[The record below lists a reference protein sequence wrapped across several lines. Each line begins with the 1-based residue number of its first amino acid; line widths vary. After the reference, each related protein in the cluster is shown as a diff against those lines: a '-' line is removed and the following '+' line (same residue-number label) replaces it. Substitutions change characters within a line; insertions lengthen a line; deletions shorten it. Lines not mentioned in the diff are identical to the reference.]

1 MKTLVIL
8 SGKCTR
14 IELSHRTKTLR
25 RNCRETNQ
33 RATAKKTLSIVAIIA
48 FAFLTLANFASAQ
61 DSQDNKF
68 HNKFRV
74 SSTTFKNNSI
84 LPIEVIHNII
94 DPQSGLN
101 VCSINGAPGGDESP
115 ELSWKGVPRGTASFV
130 VITFDTLGFTHW
142 GMYNIPPTIT
152 ELPENAGVA
161 GSAYGQQ
168 VVNTYGDISYGGPC
182 PPANFPPNV
191 HQYVFTVYAL
201 DQELGLF
208 STTNFP
214 ATADTLY
221 NALVEAGEHGHILAR
236 ASITGLYSTTPEKP
250 AAR

>member
-1 MKTLVIL
+1 MKTLVVL

-25 RNCRETNQ
+25 RNCHETNQ
-33 RATAKKTLSIVAIIA
+33 KATAKKTLSIVAIIA

-84 LPIEVIHNII
+84 LPISAIHNITLP
-94 DPQSGLN
+94 DGTN
-101 VCSINGAPGGDESP
+101 GCSIDGSPGGDESP

-201 DQELGLF
+201 DQELELL
-208 STTNFP
+208 SSTNFP

-221 NALVEAGEHGHILAR
+221 NALVEAGEHGHILAS
-236 ASITGLYSTTPEKP
+236 ASITGLYSTTPKQP

>member
-1 MKTLVIL
+1 MKTLVVL

-14 IELSHRTKTLR
+14 IGLSHRTKTLR
-25 RNCRETNQ
+25 RNCHETNQ
-33 RATAKKTLSIVAIIA
+33 KAIAKKTLSIVAIIA
-48 FAFLTLANFASAQ
+48 FAFLTSANFASAQ

-68 HNKFRV
+68 RV
-74 SSTTFKNNSI
+74 RSTTFKNNSI

-101 VCSINGAPGGDESP
+101 VCSINGASGGDESP

-152 ELPENAGVA
+152 ELPENAGVT

-182 PPANFPPNV
+182 PPPNFPPNV

-221 NALVEAGEHGHILAR
+221 NALVEAGEHGDILAS
-236 ASITGLYSTTPEKP
+236 ASITGLYSTTPEKQP

>member
-1 MKTLVIL
+1 VALLNFCFNCAEDTKPKRLTSMAVVKGGQHEKTSSVFRHEKGTAMKTL
-8 SGKCTR
+8 ST
-14 IELSHRTKTLR
+14 
-25 RNCRETNQ
+25 
-33 RATAKKTLSIVAIIA
+33 VAITA
-48 FAFLTLANFASAQ
+48 FAFLVLANFASAQ
-61 DSQDNKF
+61 DSQHHKF
-68 HNKFRV
+68 QV
-74 SSTTFKNNSI
+74 SSSTFKNNTF
-84 LPIEVIHNII
+84 LPISAIHNIT
-94 DPQSGLN
+94 QNGTN
-101 VCSINGAPGGDESP
+101 GCSIDGSPGGDESP
-115 ELSWKGVPRGTASFV
+115 ELSWKGVPLGTASFV

-201 DQELGLF
+201 DQELELL
-208 STTNFP
+208 SSTNFP

-236 ASITGLYSTTPEKP
+236 TSITGLYSTTPE
-250 AAR
+250 